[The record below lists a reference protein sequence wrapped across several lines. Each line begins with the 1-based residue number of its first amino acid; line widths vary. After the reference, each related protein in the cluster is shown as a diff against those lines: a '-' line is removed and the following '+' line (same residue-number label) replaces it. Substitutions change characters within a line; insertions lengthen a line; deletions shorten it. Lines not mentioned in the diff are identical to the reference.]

1 MLATQNTGQGDILS
15 GGLDVVFADETA
27 LIEGVCGVFMIY
39 MMTVILKA
47 RENGKLS

>member
-27 LIEGVCGVFMIY
+27 LIEVVGGVFMFY
-39 MMTVILKA
+39 MMIVIFMVRK
-47 RENGKLS
+47 N